1 MDFVTVRTE
10 VQAAGFDDWTS
21 KIEQR
26 GGTRSPNRCERSR
39 AAGFDDWPL
48 SLFAHSDSRT
58 RPLAECSFHG
68 DPTLWW
74 QWRAGFGRRPR
85 RKPMI

>member
-39 AAGFDDWPL
+39 SPAGLAAIAF
-48 SLFAHSDSRT
+48 
-58 RPLAECSFHG
+58 
-68 DPTLWW
+68 
-74 QWRAGFGRRPR
+74 RA
-85 RKPMI
+85 